1 MMSVAPREL
10 ARQARPDRGGRDADR
25 AADRGFPDR
34 YRVQHRGDVRQCAD
48 RAWTLS
54 EPRRFDLAILDVNL
68 AGEMAYPVADLLA
81 ERNIP
86 FLLLSG
92 YGTEAIPSDHPEWK
106 VCAKPFKGEELV
118 KMLLA
123 VLGPAKR

>member
-1 MMSVAPREL
+1 MVAAAPELGGKRVLIVEDEMLIALLIEDFLAEMGCITVATCGSVQTAL
-10 ARQARPDRGGRDADR
+10 DAVGTQA
-25 AADRGFPDR
+25 
-34 YRVQHRGDVRQCAD
+34 
-48 RAWTLS
+48 
-54 EPRRFDLAILDVNL
+54 FDFAILDVNL
-68 AGEMAYPVADLLA
+68 AGEMAYPVAELLG

-92 YGTEAIPSDHPEWK
+92 YGTEAVPPGHPEWK

-123 VLGPAKR
+123 VLGPGGR